1 MAGETRGYTVSP
13 QAGHSL
19 ARSLSRDRVGVPLLP
34 RVNREQTFQGS
45 YWGNNTDLSE
55 VLALAAQDKIRHT
68 IKIFTFDQINEN
80 LELIR
85 AGDIVGRAV
94 LTF

>member
-1 MAGETRGYTVSP
+1 MPSASLGLAGTTPTSGWSAIASACRCF
-13 QAGHSL
+13 
-19 ARSLSRDRVGVPLLP
+19 RV
-34 RVNREQTFQGS
+34 VNREQTFHGS